1 MKIDGSKGTTKG
13 GLGFAFFCCLMFY
26 FESTKEDPNISIQ
39 MALLAGASSATGI
52 VLELDK

>member
-13 GLGFAFFCCLMFY
+13 GLCFAFFCCVMF
-26 FESTKEDPNISIQ
+26 FLESGKEDPNISIQ

-52 VLELDK
+52 VMELGK